1 MVLALRIFFSV
12 VFVSMVVV
20 TSWAGS
26 QVALW
31 AIPASVGGHPWFVA
45 TLFDAAW
52 GFLTFYLWQFYKEP
66 SWSARGL
73 WLIADLLL
81 GNMAMA
87 AYGLA
92 VSFSVP
98 REAEAAQVL
107 LRGKPLP
114 WWLPVGLGLL
124 FGAIATIAARA

>member
-1 MVLALRIFFSV
+1 MILTLRIFFSV
-12 VFVSMVVV
+12 VFASMVVV

-31 AIPASVGGHPWFVA
+31 AIPAPVGGHPWFIA
-45 TLFDAAW
+45 TLFDAYW

-98 REAEAAQVL
+98 RDADAAQVL
-107 LRGKPLP
+107 LRSKPLP
-114 WWLPVGLGLL
+114 GWLPLALVLL
-124 FGAIATIAARA
+124 FGVIAMIAARA